1 MLQRLIVCLEESIY
15 IHNIKDMKLL
25 KTLLNT
31 PSNPSGETWDV
42 SPPTVHSVCTDAP
55 PLLLMLGEKP
65 GERLTSFRL
74 FKDKQKV
81 LMSFLFQNSFIT
93 SLVILHV
100 PQIPVLV
107 EGVVDFYACFVP
119 CLLTSSRSLCSVYQS
134 FQLLPGIS
142 WKCHHRRDYR
152 VRCQQLGKSGVIT
165 ERLGVV
171 SHNVSVLVSVEKKK
185 KCIYICK

>member
-93 SLVILHV
+93 SLVILMCHKSLFLSKV
-100 PQIPVLV
+100 SLTFMPVL
-107 EGVVDFYACFVP
+107 FP
-119 CLLTSSRSLCSVYQS
+119 
-134 FQLLPGIS
+134 
-142 WKCHHRRDYR
+142 
-152 VRCQQLGKSGVIT
+152 
-165 ERLGVV
+165 V
-171 SHNVSVLVSVEKKK
+171 S
-185 KCIYICK
+185 